1 MAEERLM
8 TDKQLIQKAR
18 EAAKSTYSPY
28 SKFPVGAAVIGE
40 DGKLYL
46 GCNVENAS
54 YGLTVCAER
63 IAIFNAV
70 TAGNKKIKV
79 LATTCVKGDKSL
91 PNSLMSCGACRQVM
105 SEFMDESGKILVD
118 GAGSFTMEEY
128 LPLAL
133 KLPESYA

>member
-1 MAEERLM
+1 MSDEEL
-8 TDKQLIQKAR
+8 LQKAR
-18 EAAKSTYSPY
+18 DAAQNTYSPY

-40 DGKLYL
+40 DGELYL
-46 GCNVENAS
+46 GCNIENAS

-63 IAIFNAV
+63 VAIFNAIS
-70 TAGNKKIKV
+70 AGNKRIKR
-79 LATTCVKGDKSL
+79 LATSCLKGDKSL

-105 SEFMDESGKILVD
+105 SEFLEKDGKILVD
-118 GAGSFTMEEY
+118 GVGSFTMEEY